1 MSTLPEAAGRDV
13 LVKDGTFSGTGIG
26 RGGGGALY
34 PPAEG
39 DDEVLEGAGT
49 GTLGTLTLGTGT
61 AA

>member
-13 LVKDGTFSGTGIG
+13 LVEDGAVSGTGIG

-34 PPAEG
+34 PPVEG
-39 DDEVLEGAGT
+39 DGELLEGAGT
-49 GTLGTLTLGTGT
+49 ATLGTLTLGTGT